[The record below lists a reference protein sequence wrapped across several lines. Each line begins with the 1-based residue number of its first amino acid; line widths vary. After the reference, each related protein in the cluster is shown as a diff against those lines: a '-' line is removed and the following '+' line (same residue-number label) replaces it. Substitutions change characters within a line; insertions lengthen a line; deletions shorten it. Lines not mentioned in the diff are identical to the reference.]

1 MGLAI
6 DAQVV
11 VGEGGAPV
19 FDPQKKEHGRTHQ
32 EASVAR
38 QCLFRI
44 SESCIV
50 CARAGLLCF
59 WFQHFYSPALT
70 YFKGESASSGSSFP
84 RCSFVL
90 SIIQGADAN
99 AYAS

>member
-6 DAQVV
+6 DAPVV
-11 VGEGGAPV
+11 VGEGGVPV
-19 FDPQKKEHGRTHQ
+19 FDPQKMQVSEILKHIAVPQIPLDGFRRVFSSVQ
-32 EASVAR
+32 GPDCSAS
-38 QCLFRI
+38 
-44 SESCIV
+44 
-50 CARAGLLCF
+50 GLSTATRRL
-59 WFQHFYSPALT
+59 WT